1 PHMPGVLHRQM
12 TKAADAEHRNKI
24 ARLCR
29 RVSQGIER
37 RESRAKQRR
46 SIRRRQIVRD
56 AHEPGGLR
64 DHHLGISA
72 IRMNARGSLVAT
84 VHEIAIAAEFAI
96 TARAS
101 EETDTYSLAN
111 CPALNTRA
119 KGVDASDHFMSRYAR
134 PVDWKGPFHR
144 AGIRVADTARLDLNA
159 HLA

>member
-1 PHMPGVLHRQM
+1 
-12 TKAADAEHRNKI
+12 
-24 ARLCR
+24 
-29 RVSQGIER
+29 
-37 RESRAKQRR
+37 
-46 SIRRRQIVRD
+46 
-56 AHEPGGLR
+56 
-64 DHHLGISA
+64 
-72 IRMNARGSLVAT
+72 T

-159 HLA
+159 HLAGTGIHQRLHYVCEFSRFRYLDCSIRCGHCSSPKFAVYVLAGRWPLLFCFGDGAGSVLCRRLPWFVKRF